1 MPRAFQRLAWCLAA
15 ALAVVGCASQGPA
28 VTEPPAVR
36 VSRLASTVIT
46 PDLIKFEAKV
56 VIQNR
61 STSALELDR
70 LDYAVDLMDRELF
83 KDSFADLLR
92 SKGRGSQT
100 VTLPFQIAMKDILAQ
115 SVPILAE
122 GQIRVG
128 FRGTVFPL
136 AFEPAPFR
144 EEIRLPL
151 PKIPEVTLAGVDGT
165 PVSDVFRVRLRVHNT
180 NGFAVTV
187 NSVETHIDIN
197 QQRYPMLRTE
207 QTTELAPGGIGTV
220 TLRMENTPGKT
231 LSMALSA
238 LQGQAL
244 KLAVGGTI
252 ECRSPYGWIVIP
264 FSVQN

>member
-15 ALAVVGCASQGPA
+15 ALAIVGCASQGPA

-122 GQIRVG
+122 GRNPGGVPGHRV
-128 FRGTVFPL
+128 P
-136 AFEPAPFR
+136 P
-144 EEIRLPL
+144 
-151 PKIPEVTLAGVDGT
+151 
-165 PVSDVFRVRLRVHNT
+165 RLR
-180 NGFAVTV
+180 A
-187 NSVETHIDIN
+187 
-197 QQRYPMLRTE
+197 R
-207 QTTELAPGGIGTV
+207 
-220 TLRMENTPGKT
+220 
-231 LSMALSA
+231 A
-238 LQGQAL
+238 LQGGDPHSPAQDPGSHPFGRRRHAHQRRVPRPAAGAQHQRLRRDGQLGRDPHGHQPAAL
-244 KLAVGGTI
+244 PDAVHRADHRAGARRQRDRDAADG
-252 ECRSPYGWIVIP
+252 EHAR
-264 FSVQN
+264 QER